1 MTKHVHTE
9 EHCASC
15 RPKRVTADQL
25 SVRLAARMELSAA
38 LAAAAE
44 TIRSRLHHGV
54 THVQTAIH
62 VRHWCHFKNLG
73 TVIGGV

>member
-1 MTKHVHTE
+1 M
-9 EHCASC
+9 SC
-15 RPKRVTADQL
+15 RPKRVTGDQL

-54 THVQTAIH
+54 SHFGPAIH
-62 VRHWCHFKNLG
+62 VRHWWHRKDIG
-73 TVIGGV
+73 IVIGGVHGIAGWHVCD